1 MKQTLMRFIVLGSG
15 AVAMF
20 LGGLLLAFRP
30 TGGFAIPQGYASYSP
45 LAATSPVASAVF
57 VIGLVL
63 LVLGFAAV
71 AGWIGFEVGGTLR
84 ADAAGTASAR
94 RKS

>member
-1 MKQTLMRFIVLGSG
+1 MKQIVTRFIVLGSG

-30 TGGFAIPQGYASYSP
+30 GGQGPIPQGFASYT
-45 LAATSPVASAVF
+45 LVATSPVPAVIF
-57 VIGLVL
+57 VLGLVL

-84 ADAAGTASAR
+84 TDATGTAAR

>member
-1 MKQTLMRFIVLGSG
+1 MKQILIRFIVLASG

-30 TGGFAIPQGYASYSP
+30 TGGFAIPQGVSSYMP
-45 LAATSPVASAVF
+45 LVATSPVSGAVF
-57 VIGLVL
+57 VVGLVL

-84 ADAAGTASAR
+84 AASTGPAPAR